1 MAVTLTISTSAG
13 TPAATSQVAVTA
25 STPGEAAKSQ
35 TVTLIVSAAQDY
47 SLTVANPSLVGSV
60 NVTASFDGRLTSVNG
75 YSSAVN
81 LSCRSGA
88 PPNCVASP
96 AGPTPMAGGTPFTV
110 TVSSSVSQAYSFNI
124 VGVGSDPSAITPS
137 APVTFTA
144 LPSQNFD
151 FTIVTIPPTSAS
163 VPAGQAAS
171 FSIDVN
177 PTTGTFPSDVTFS
190 CSKLPALTTCVF
202 SPAHVLSGSGDSSV
216 ALTIQTTAAI
226 PRATNLAFSTF
237 MFMFPIAGVLWFAR
251 TETRGA
257 RTLNGAVTLP
267 FLVLFMSCGGGLQ
280 GGGSGNASPGTPPGT
295 YSIAITASCGS
306 VTHSTPTPLSLTVT
320 P

>member
-1 MAVTLTISTSAG
+1 
-13 TPAATSQVAVTA
+13 
-25 STPGEAAKSQ
+25 
-35 TVTLIVSAAQDY
+35 
-47 SLTVANPSLVGSV
+47 
-60 NVTASFDGRLTSVNG
+60 
-75 YSSAVN
+75 
-81 LSCRSGA
+81 
-88 PPNCVASP
+88 
-96 AGPTPMAGGTPFTV
+96 MAGGTPFTV

-124 VGVGSDPSAITPS
+124 VGVGNDPSAITHS

-144 LPSQNFD
+144 LPRQNFD

-171 FSIDVN
+171 SSIDVN
-177 PTTGTFPSDVTFS
+177 PTTGAFPNDVTFS

-202 SPAHVLSGSGDSSV
+202 SPAHVLSGSGDSPV

-226 PRATNLAFSTF
+226 PRASNLAFSTF
-237 MFMFPIAGVLWFAR
+237 TFMFPIAAILWFAR

-257 RTLNGAVTLP
+257 RTLNGAVTLL

-280 GGGSGNASPGTPPGT
+280 GGGGNGSPGTPLGT
-295 YSIAITASCGS
+295 YSIAITATCGS

>member
-1 MAVTLTISTSAG
+1 MKSYAG
-13 TPAATSQVAVTA
+13 NDVR
-25 STPGEAAKSQ
+25 
-35 TVTLIVSAAQDY
+35 
-47 SLTVANPSLVGSV
+47 ANPQSHQWFHHF
-60 NVTASFDGRLTSVNG
+60 A
-75 YSSAVN
+75 A
-81 LSCRSGA
+81 GA
-88 PPNCVASP
+88 AGKDFRGAASP
-96 AGPTPMAGGTPFTV
+96 TAMAGGTPFTV

-124 VGVGSDPSAITPS
+124 VGVGNDPSAITHS

-144 LPSQNFD
+144 LPRQNFD

-171 FSIDVN
+171 SSIDVN
-177 PTTGTFPSDVTFS
+177 PTTGAFPNDVTFS

-202 SPAHVLSGSGDSSV
+202 SPAHVLSGSGDSPV

-226 PRATNLAFSTF
+226 PRASNLAFSTF
-237 MFMFPIAGVLWFAR
+237 TFMFPIAAILWFAR

-257 RTLNGAVTLP
+257 RTLNGAVTLL

-280 GGGSGNASPGTPPGT
+280 GGGLQGGGGNGSPGTPPGT
-295 YSIAITASCGS
+295 YPIGITATCGS